1 MKQAF
6 GILALALVAGSA
18 NAAIVANTLPGAL
31 GLGANPGPFEA
42 GGSQQII
49 FDDVAIAGG
58 PGLQI
63 EITRVTVSI
72 RINPLQPATSFDILV
87 AETNGLAPSFDGAL
101 LRPFT
106 NLGTVNIPANLNPG
120 PGNANVQF
128 SVGDGVTPMATLDLD
143 STFYGAGF
151 TAMAIGVQF
160 ATNNGAAGRWNLS
173 STAGGDGGF
182 VWFYDPDVDTAG
194 GVTFGQATGDHMAY
208 RIEGNLIPTP
218 SAMALMG
225 LGGLLAA
232 RRRR

>member
-1 MKQAF
+1 MKQVL
-6 GILALALVAGSA
+6 GIAALAIIAGSA
-18 NAAIVANTLPGAL
+18 NAAIVANTLPGTL

-42 GGSQQII
+42 GGSQQMI

-58 PGLQI
+58 PGLQL

-72 RINPLQPATSFDILV
+72 RINPLQAATSFNILA
-87 AETNGLAPSFDGAL
+87 AETNGLGTSFDSL
-101 LRPFT
+101 LVRPLV

-120 PGNANVQF
+120 PGNINVQF
-128 SVGDGVTPMATLDLD
+128 SVGDGVTPLTTLDLD
-143 STFYGAGF
+143 SNFYGPGF
-151 TAMAIGVQF
+151 VAMAIGVQF
-160 ATNNGAAGRWNLS
+160 AGNNAAQGRWNLS
-173 STAGGDGGF
+173 STAGGDGSF
-182 VWFYDPDVDTAG
+182 VWFYDPDADSAG
-194 GVTFGQATGDHMAY
+194 GVTFGQASGDHMAY